1 MYNKGEV
8 IKMKKFIAVTLIILI
23 TASLFGCS
31 QDYLQ
36 NYKEAVEK
44 TESRKSGREKISVNI
59 ENEFNEENI
68 SQEILEELN
77 YLKNIQVEMTTS
89 FNENKDES
97 KLYIKYRGLG
107 YDLTIFSS
115 DEEILVY
122 IPMIGKYIKLNEEN
136 LGLDENNIEELE
148 DLENLSSK
156 IQNEW
161 LELLQ
166 KEDVVKGKRDIM
178 TTKDG
183 DVKVDK
189 YTIEPSEEQLR
200 LFFKKIF
207 AILRSE
213 EENLSKLIKN
223 QKEDVDIVKIID
235 NIEKTFE
242 KFEIITFKDE
252 AYIDIDG
259 YIVKEYID
267 VTIED
272 YDPEPGS
279 NSKISVNV
287 EIENWENELEQRIEI
302 PEIDEEDIINTENI
316 NDDFQKFLD

>member
-1 MYNKGEV
+1 
-8 IKMKKFIAVTLIILI
+8 MKKIISVLLILLI
-23 TASLFGCS
+23 SVSLFGCS

-44 TESRKSGREKISVNI
+44 TESRKSGREWISINI

-77 YLKNIQVEMTTS
+77 YLKNIQVEMTS
-89 FNENKDES
+89 FFNENKDES

-107 YDLTIFSS
+107 YDLTMFSWK
-115 DEEILVY
+115 EEILIY
-122 IPMIGKYIKLNEEN
+122 IPMVGKYIKLEEEN
-136 LGLDENNIEELE
+136 LDLDENNEELE
-148 DLENLSSK
+148 DL
-156 IQNEW
+156 QNIGSRVQKEW
-161 LELLQ
+161 LELL
-166 KEDVVKGKRDIM
+166 KKDDVVKGKKDIM

-200 LFFKKIF
+200 LFLKKVF

-213 EENLSKLIKN
+213 EENLSKLIQN
-223 QKEDVDIVKIID
+223 EDNDI
-235 NIEKTFE
+235 NIGNLITNTEKAVE
-242 KFEIITFKDE
+242 KFEKITFKNE
-252 AYIDIDG
+252 TYIDIDG

-267 VTIED
+267 VVLED

-279 NSKISVNV
+279 NSIIKVDV
-287 EIENWENELEQRIEI
+287 EIENWENEIEQSIEI
-302 PEIDEEDIINTENI
+302 PEVNEEDVMNI
-316 NDDFQKFLD
+316 DSIDDDFQNLLN